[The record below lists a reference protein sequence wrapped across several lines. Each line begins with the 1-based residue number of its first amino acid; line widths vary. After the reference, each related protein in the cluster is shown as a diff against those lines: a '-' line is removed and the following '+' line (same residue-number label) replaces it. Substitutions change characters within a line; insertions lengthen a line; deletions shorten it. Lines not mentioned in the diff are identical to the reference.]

1 MAFLEEESGRLG
13 GTISDK
19 ESSVASGDEEDLELG
34 RTGRNGED
42 EDDLGLDKTSRGDR
56 AWAEEVIKKSFNPDW
71 GRVIVDA
78 GR

>member
-13 GTISDK
+13 GTISNK
-19 ESSVASGDEEDLELG
+19 EDLQLGGTSGDEEDLELG

-56 AWAEEVIKKSFNPDW
+56 AWAEEVIKKSFIPD
-71 GRVIVDA
+71 
-78 GR
+78 